1 MEFPEEDVRPARAGR
16 GERLTGWERR
26 NDKLAPLPVF
36 VARWLGSLALAL
48 VFLAISLAVGMT
60 GYALLERMS
69 WVDAYE
75 NAAMILSGMGP
86 VQGMTTEA
94 GKIFAGSYAIFS
106 GIVVIAATGIMLAP
120 VIHRVVHGFHV
131 EDDDG

>member
-1 MEFPEEDVRPARAGR
+1 MRVTR
-16 GERLTGWERR
+16 WERR
-26 NDKLAPLPVF
+26 ADKLAPLPVF
-36 VARWLGSLALAL
+36 FARWLGSLALAL
-48 VFLAISLAVGMT
+48 VFLTISLAVGMT

>member
-1 MEFPEEDVRPARAGR
+1 VK
-16 GERLTGWERR
+16 LTGWEGRKDR
-26 NDKLAPLPVF
+26 LAPLSVF
-36 VARWLGSLALAL
+36 FARWFGSLALAL
-48 VFLAISLAVGMT
+48 VFLTASLAVGMV
-60 GYALLERMS
+60 GYAGLEHLS
-69 WVDAYE
+69 WVDAFE

-86 VQGMTTEA
+86 VEGMKTDA

-106 GIVVIAATGIMLAP
+106 GIVVIAATGVMLAP